1 MPTRSRKREA
11 EDRNRWFQNGTEPPI
26 LCAPE
31 ACRESKMNHDQIIGE
46 VRAIRERLAAERGY
60 DIRALYEEAKRR
72 QQESDREIVELE
84 PRRLAEVEH
93 GSTGER

>member
-1 MPTRSRKREA
+1 
-11 EDRNRWFQNGTEPPI
+11 
-26 LCAPE
+26 
-31 ACRESKMNHDQIIGE
+31 MNHDQIIGE

-84 PRRLAEVEH
+84 PRRLAEVVH
-93 GSTGER
+93 GSAGER